1 MLNVSLPSDNPV
13 LDARSLSFPA
23 DGSVL
28 RQVNLAVGEGETVAV
43 HGPAGAGKTVL
54 LGCLTGRLTPGS
66 GSIWA
71 NGKAFH
77 LFSADQRRAF
87 QRRSFGLVPQRIGFV
102 PELTLA
108 QNTALP
114 LLFTGIPRDQAA
126 ARALV
131 WLERFELGEYA
142 GRRIGTLP
150 AEALRRAALARG
162 MVTDPLIL
170 FADEPLAGLAEA
182 EVATI
187 ARMLLS
193 IARSHGTA
201 VVCFTRE
208 DTMAARFQRRVDL
221 SHGRTPNQP
230 VPTAPLRAARAP
242 KPAPLQPT
250 VVQQPAATVSVIGA
264 TGAVPGASAV
274 SAVGAVSASAAPAVP
289 TAPAE
294 PLAHTSGPWAAHT
307 SPNAP
312 TTRPPTRPA
321 RNSGPTNV
329 LLRKPADLSTAQSTD
344 AHDGQSAPRTPTA
357 SAATPTPTPTQ
368 TDPPPVPSG
377 KSGDRSTPQA
387 TLANTTAAPTN
398 PPPTTASKPV
408 TRPMPWT
415 TPSRRAATPAPAPTD
430 LPSTA
435 ASNSGDRS
443 MPQTPTMN
451 AATATRT
458 DLPATAPGKPVARPM
473 PWATPSQPDA
483 APAPTLAGPS
493 TAAVGEPSARSM
505 PQSTLASANATPTDL
520 PPAAA
525 SKPVARPMPWTTPS
539 RPGADP
545 AQRGPVRPPI
555 PPKDP
560 RHRGGL
566 PLGAPSQLDDSPA
579 QAQL

>member
-1 MLNVSLPSDNPV
+1 VLNVSLPSDNPV

-54 LGCLTGRLTPGS
+54 LGCLTGRLAPGS

-87 QRRSFGLVPQRIGFV
+87 QRRSFGLVPQQIGFV
-102 PELTLA
+102 PELTLV

-114 LLFTGIPRDQAA
+114 LLFTGTPREQAA
-126 ARALV
+126 SRALV

-150 AEALRRAALARG
+150 VEALRRAALARG

-250 VVQQPAATVSVIGA
+250 VVQQPAATVSVIGTVA
-264 TGAVPGASAV
+264 AVSGAST
-274 SAVGAVSASAAPAVP
+274 ASAASAVP

-307 SPNAP
+307 SPSAP

-329 LLRKPADLSTAQSTD
+329 LLKMPADLPTAQSAD
-344 AHDGQSAPRTPTA
+344 AHDVQSAPQTPTA
-357 SAATPTPTPTQ
+357 SAAATPT
-368 TDPPPVPSG
+368 
-377 KSGDRSTPQA
+377 
-387 TLANTTAAPTN
+387 
-398 PPPTTASKPV
+398 
-408 TRPMPWT
+408 
-415 TPSRRAATPAPAPTD
+415 ATPAG
-430 LPSTA
+430 S
-435 ASNSGDRS
+435 
-443 MPQTPTMN
+443 
-451 AATATRT
+451 
-458 DLPATAPGKPVARPM
+458 
-473 PWATPSQPDA
+473 
-483 APAPTLAGPS
+483 
-493 TAAVGEPSARSM
+493 
-505 PQSTLASANATPTDL
+505 

-525 SKPVARPMPWTTPS
+525 DKPVARPMPWTTPS
-539 RPGADP
+539 RPGATPTPTGRPVARPMPWATPSRPDTDP
-545 AQRGPVRPPI
+545 AQRGPARPPI

-566 PLGAPSQLDDSPA
+566 PLGAPSQVDESTA